1 MSNFVVYTAITDGYD
16 PLRRPPALW
25 RKHADFVAF
34 LGRGPT
40 APGWEVRPIYHRF
53 HDPCRNAKIHKI
65 LPHRFFPDAE
75 YSLWIDGSIV
85 IKSTLP
91 IQKWAREYLRKHDL
105 SVFKHPV
112 RNCIF
117 QEGMYCMKKELDRP
131 EIIDRQMQKY
141 YEAGYPLN
149 NGLAECTILLRR
161 HTPRMRRFDEAW
173 YAEIQAHSRRDQ
185 LSFNYVAHKLGFEYN
200 LLPGRVSKNPHFAR
214 LRHTGERSAPMAP

>member
-16 PLRRPPALW
+16 PLRSPPANW

-34 LGRGPT
+34 LGDDSP

-53 HDPCRNAKIHKI
+53 SDPCRNAKIHKI
-65 LPHRFFPDAE
+65 LPHRFFPKAK

-85 IKSTLP
+85 IKSPLP
-91 IQKWAREYLRKHDL
+91 IQKWADKYLRDHDL
-105 SVFKHPV
+105 AVFKHPV
-112 RNCIF
+112 RHCIF
-117 QEGMYCMKKELDRP
+117 QEGLYCMKKQLDHP

-141 YEAGYPLN
+141 YLSGYPLN

-161 HTPRMRRFDEAW
+161 HTPQMRRFNEAW

-185 LSFNYVAHKLGFEYN
+185 LSFNYVAHQLGLEYN
-200 LLPGRVSKNPHFAR
+200 LLPGRVTKNPHFAR
-214 LRHTGERSAPMAP
+214 LRHTGARSAPAAR